1 MCRRLSLAL
10 RAIVSFAAM
19 MIILIAQPRQAVAA
33 DALSYFKN
41 YFVTGDVTFASVG
54 LRSTGVDGW
63 STGVLNMTGVPC
75 TTAPGVSPAG
85 VVPCD
90 TRGAIP
96 SDVVAAFLY
105 WETEET
111 TSSAAS

>member
-1 MCRRLSLAL
+1 MGDVCMRRWLSFGL
-10 RAIVSFAAM
+10 RVVFAAM
-19 MIILIAQPRQAVAA
+19 KMMILLAQPRQAVAA

-41 YFVTGDVTFASVG
+41 YFVTGDVTFASVA

-90 TRGAIP
+90 TPAAVP
-96 SDVVAAFLY
+96 S
-105 WETEET
+105 
-111 TSSAAS
+111 